1 MSARFP
7 GRKLSLARLCLLT
20 GAVAAVTVGGLTG
33 FNRWEDA
40 RTAESA
46 GSFFAGYVDVTATP
60 SYAFEDPAK
69 DIGGGAVLSFIVA
82 SKTEPCAPSWGTYYS
97 LDDAETGLDLD
108 RRVARMTQDN
118 GEVIVSFGG
127 LLNDELATACTDPDD
142 LVDAYAQV
150 IDRYEL
156 STVDLDIEGENL
168 SDTAAGERRAE
179 AMATL
184 QKERAGTPRPLNVW
198 LTLPVAPTG
207 LTAEGTAAVAQFL
220 EAGVDLAGV
229 NVMTMDYGGSRPEG
243 TDMLT
248 ASKNA
253 ADATHRQVQVLY
265 ERAGMPLGP
274 QAAWRKI
281 GLTPMIGQNDVVGE
295 VFTLEDAEAFNAF
308 ATERGAG
315 RMSMWS
321 LNRDATCSENYGDT
335 TLVSDSCSGIDQK
348 GFTFAPVLGA
358 DFEGRAATLA
368 EEPVAEESPE
378 ALVEDDPETSPYP
391 IWSDVG
397 TYREDDRVVWHGY
410 VYTAKYWT
418 QGDVPDNPVLQ
429 AEETPWTLL
438 GPVLPDER
446 PVPVATAPAG
456 LYPEWEPKAVYER
469 GDRILVDGR
478 VYEAKWW
485 SQSDSPEAAVQGS
498 DASPWQKLDDAAL
511 VKAIEEKKKDKS

>member
-1 MSARFP
+1 MAI
-7 GRKLSLARLCLLT
+7 
-20 GAVAAVTVGGLTG
+20 GGLTG

-40 RTAESA
+40 RVAESTGA
-46 GSFFAGYVDVTATP
+46 FFAGYVDVTATP
-60 SYAFEDPAK
+60 SYAFEEPTK
-69 DIGGGAVLSFIVA
+69 DIGGSAVLSFIVA
-82 SKTEPCAPSWGTYYS
+82 SKTEPCTPSWGTYYT
-97 LDDAETGLDLD
+97 LDEAEVGLDLD
-108 RRVARMTQDN
+108 RRVARLAQDG

-127 LLNDELATACTDPDD
+127 LLNDELATACTDPGD
-142 LVDAYAQV
+142 LKDAYEEV
-150 IDRYEL
+150 IDRYKL

-168 SDTAAGERRAE
+168 KDVNAGKRRAE
-179 AMATL
+179 ALATL
-184 QKERAGTPRPLNVW
+184 QAERASSETPLNVW
-198 LTLPVAPTG
+198 LTLPVAPSG
-207 LTAEGTAAVAQFL
+207 LTADGTAAVAQFL

-248 ASKNA
+248 ASQNA

-265 ERAGMPLGP
+265 QRADLEIGT

-281 GLTPMIGQNDVVGE
+281 GLTPMIGQNDVKGE
-295 VFTLEDAEAFNAF
+295 VFTLEDAEAFNRF
-308 ATERGAG
+308 AAERGVG

-321 LNRDATCSENYGDT
+321 LNRDATCSENYADPT
-335 TLVSDSCSGIDQK
+335 VVSDSCSGIDQK
-348 GFTFAPVLGA
+348 GLSFAPILGA
-358 DFEGRAATLA
+358 DFEGRAATLD
-368 EEPVAEESPE
+368 EEPVAEEAPE

-397 TYREDDRVVWHGY
+397 TYREDDRVVWHGN

-418 QGDVPDNPVLQ
+418 QGDLPDDPVLQ

-446 PVPVATAPAG
+446 PVPTLTAPAE
-456 LYPEWEPKAVYER
+456 LYPAWDPKAVYER

-498 DASPWQKLDDAAL
+498 DASPWEKLDDAAL
-511 VKAIEEKKKDKS
+511 LKAIDEKSGS

>member
-7 GRKLSLARLCLLT
+7 GRKLSVVRLAVLSVVL
-20 GAVAAVTVGGLTG
+20 GGVAVGGLTG

-40 RTAESA
+40 KSAESTGA
-46 GSFFAGYVDVTATP
+46 FFAGYVDVTATP
-60 SYAFEDPAK
+60 AYAFEVPSADA
-69 DIGGGAVLSFIVA
+69 GNSVMLSFIVA
-82 SKTEPCAPSWGTYYS
+82 STTDPCEPSWGTFYG
-97 LDDAETGLDLD
+97 LDEAEVALDLD
-108 RRVARMTQDN
+108 RRVARLVQDG
-118 GEVIVSFGG
+118 GEVTVSFGG
-127 LLNDELATACTDPDD
+127 LLNDELATACTDPED
-142 LVDAYAQV
+142 LKDAYEAV
-150 IDRYEL
+150 VDRYSL

-168 SDTAAGERRAE
+168 KDTAAGERRAE
-179 AMATL
+179 AMAAL
-184 QKERAGTPRPLNVW
+184 QAERADTDTPLNVW

-248 ASKNA
+248 ASQNA

-265 ERAGMPLGP
+265 ERAGKELGP

-281 GLTPMIGQNDVVGE
+281 GLTPMIGQNDVKGE
-295 VFTLEDAEAFNAF
+295 VFTLDDAKAFNTF
-308 ATERGAG
+308 AAERGVG

-321 LNRDATCSENYGDT
+321 LNRDGTCSENYADT
-335 TLVSDSCSGIDQK
+335 TVVSDACSGVDQQGMLFAPLLGE
-348 GFTFAPVLGA
+348 GFT
-358 DFEGRAATLA
+358 GRAATLA
-368 EEPVAEESPE
+368 EVPVTEESPE

-397 TYREDDRVVWHGY
+397 TYREDDRVVWQGNVY
-410 VYTAKYWT
+410 VAKYWT
-418 QGDVPDNPVLQ
+418 QGDLPNDPVLQ

-446 PVPVATAPAG
+446 PVPAVTAPAD
-456 LYPEWEPKAVYER
+456 LYPAWDPATVYER
-469 GDRILVDGR
+469 GARILVDGR

-511 VKAIEEKKKDKS
+511 VKIIEEKAGS

>member
-1 MSARFP
+1 MSSRFP
-7 GRKLSLARLCLLT
+7 GRRLSVLRLLLLS
-20 GAVAAVTVGGLTG
+20 AVVVAVSAGGLTG
-33 FNRWEDA
+33 WNRWEDA
-40 RTAESA
+40 RAAEGTGA
-46 GSFFAGYVDVTATP
+46 FFAGYVDVTATP

-69 DIGGGAVLSFIVA
+69 GAGGSAVLSFIVA
-82 SKTEPCAPSWGTYYS
+82 SKEDPCTPSWGTYYG
-97 LDDAETGLDLD
+97 LDEAEAALDLD
-108 RRVARMTQDN
+108 RRVARLVQDG

-127 LLNDELATACTDPDD
+127 LLNSELATACTDPGD
-142 LVDAYAQV
+142 LVDAYSAV
-150 IDRYEL
+150 IDRYML
-156 STVDLDIEGENL
+156 TTVDLDIEGENL
-168 SDTAAGERRAE
+168 KDVAAGERRAE

-184 QKERAGTPRPLNVW
+184 QAERAGTDTPLNVW

-207 LTAEGTAAVAQFL
+207 LTADGTAAVAQFL

-243 TDMLT
+243 TSMLT
-248 ASKNA
+248 ASQNA
-253 ADATHRQVQVLY
+253 ADATHRQIQVLY
-265 ERAGMPLGP
+265 ERAGIEIGP

-281 GLTPMIGQNDVVGE
+281 GLTPMIGQNDVKGE
-295 VFTLEDAEAFNAF
+295 VFTLDDAKAFNAF
-308 ATERGAG
+308 AAERGAG

-321 LNRDATCSENYGDT
+321 LNRDATCSENYADT
-335 TLVSDSCSGIDQK
+335 TVVSDSCSGIDQQ
-348 GFTFAPVLGA
+348 GLLFAPILGA

-368 EEPVAEESPE
+368 DEPVAEETPE

-397 TYREDDRVVWHGY
+397 TYREDDRVVWQGNVY
-410 VYTAKYWT
+410 VAKYWT
-418 QGDVPDNPVLQ
+418 QGDLPNDPVLQ

-446 PVPVATAPAG
+446 PVPAVTAPAD
-456 LYPEWEPKAVYER
+456 LYPEWDPKQVYER

-498 DASPWQKLDDAAL
+498 DASPWQKLDDATL
-511 VKAIEEKKKDKS
+511 LRILEEPPAS

>member
-7 GRKLSLARLCLLT
+7 GRRLSLARLVLLA
-20 GAVAAVTVGGLTG
+20 GVVAAAAVGGLTG
-33 FNRWEDA
+33 FERWEDA
-40 RTAESA
+40 RAAEST

-82 SKTEPCAPSWGTYYS
+82 SKTEPCTPSWGTYYT
-97 LDDAETGLDLD
+97 LDDAGTGLDLD
-108 RRVARMTQDN
+108 RRVARMTQDG

-127 LLNDELATACTDPDD
+127 LLNDELATSCTDPGD
-142 LVDAYAQV
+142 LMDAYGQV

-156 STVDLDIEGENL
+156 ATIDLDIEGENL
-168 SDTAAGERRAE
+168 KDTAAGKRRAE
-179 AMATL
+179 AMAAL
-184 QKERAGTPRPLNVW
+184 QDERAGTATPLNIW

-229 NVMTMDYGGSRPEG
+229 NIMTMDYGGSRPEG
-243 TDMLT
+243 TSMLT
-248 ASKNA
+248 ASQNA
-253 ADATHRQVQVLY
+253 AEATHRQVQVLY
-265 ERAGMPLGP
+265 ERAGLELGP
-274 QAAWRKI
+274 QGAWRKI
-281 GLTPMIGQNDVVGE
+281 GLTPMIGQNDVEGE
-295 VFTLEDAEAFNAF
+295 VFTLEDAEALNAF
-308 ATERGAG
+308 AVERGVG
-315 RMSMWS
+315 RMSQWS
-321 LNRDATCSENYGDT
+321 LNRDATCSENYADVT
-335 TLVSDSCSGIDQK
+335 VVSDSCSGMDQEE
-348 GFTFAPVLGA
+348 FAFAPVLGA
-358 DFEGRAATLA
+358 DFEGRAATLSG
-368 EEPVAEESPE
+368 EPVTEEAPE
-378 ALVEDDPETSPYP
+378 ALVEDDPKTSPYP

-397 TYREDDRVVWHGY
+397 TYHEDDRVVWHGN

-418 QGDVPDNPVLQ
+418 QGDLPDNPVLQ

-438 GPVLPDER
+438 GPVLPGER

-456 LYPEWEPKAVYER
+456 LYPKWDPEDVYER

-485 SQSDSPEAAVQGS
+485 SQGDSPEAAAQGS

-511 VKAIEEKKKDKS
+511 VKAIEEKKEDS